1 MFASQSLSPEAILMI
16 VCDDKDMPH
25 ANYLMQLISQ
35 TEENLSAAIYTT
47 KVYTNNLF
55 QLSSKQHIV
64 FIGNSHTVKEQ
75 RQMIH
80 DQYCE
85 YGMHYGWL
93 GKRAVLYVDDACKDW
108 ILPEDKGQ
116 KYHDFLEYSKTYGVE
131 HSDVLPDILKKV
143 GKSKLSAI
151 SGGIYFAGATGALA
165 LALIGVSSFL
175 TGGASIALSS
185 GIAAGTSAAAL
196 AFGGKVKAQ
205 QYQTLL
211 TVFYQEG
218 LKPFMEG

>member
-1 MFASQSLSPEAILMI
+1 MFASQSLSPEAVLMI
-16 VCDDKDMPH
+16 VCDDKDMPY
-25 ANYLMQLISQ
+25 ANSLMGLISQ
-35 TEENLSAAIYTT
+35 TKENLSAAIYTT
-47 KVYTNNLF
+47 KVYASNLS

-64 FIGNSHTVKEQ
+64 FIGNSHIVKEQ

-85 YGMHYGWL
+85 FGMHYGWL

-108 ILPEDKGQ
+108 ILPEDNGQ
-116 KYHDFLEYSKTYGVE
+116 KYHDFLKYSKTYGVE
-131 HSDVLPDILKKV
+131 HPDVLPDILKKV
-143 GKSKLSAI
+143 SKPKLAL
-151 SGGIYFAGATGALA
+151 GLAFTGA
-165 LALIGVSSFL
+165 F
-175 TGGASIALSS
+175 GGALSC
-185 GIAAGTSAAAL
+185 GLAAAGTSAAAL